1 MEYLTVKEVAELK
14 GCTARYIKRIVQEG
28 KLEAIQ
34 ELNPDNNCMQYKIP
48 VSALPDPLQ
57 KKYYGTLAADAQLCL
72 PNARGT
78 SAPQKP
84 KRAKPIVKKEF
95 GEFSADEREQ
105 ITFWTDLLREWQIRR
120 REYENCSEGD
130 MVFIAETKRLRRAYL
145 ADQGITLSRDI
156 LYRKY
161 KAYKDGD
168 LQGLVDGRGGWNKG
182 NSVIPAEVTEC
193 FYALYLSDS
202 KLPVSDCFRLT
213 RDYVFEEFPEY
224 LPFMASERT
233 FRRLPDRLPPAVIK
247 FFREGEKACIDDC
260 LPYIERLY
268 DGIEANDV
276 WVADNHTLDFITKTD
291 YGEKTH
297 RLYVTGILD
306 AKTGVLV
313 GWNITETPNS
323 HSTVMALRHGIQR
336 CGIPKIL
343 YVDNGREFLTWDI
356 GGKGHRTHKKQAD
369 VERPPTI
376 LDLLGIEM
384 RNAIPENGRAKPIER
399 MFLTLKNTI
408 SRLVETFTGGNII
421 ERPES
426 LKYQLKHGY
435 VPYDWQIREQLDI
448 LFDGQYNAAPYGGYE
463 RQFRGMSRAE
473 AWCKSIQ
480 RRTLRM
486 CDEST
491 LNLLLMRHTGY
502 QKVRENGVY
511 ITISG
516 EKLWYNCGED
526 NWKWVDREVYV
537 RYDPAELEFVRIYD
551 KEDTYIGS
559 WQMDLSV
566 FSDYITENKDDIAS
580 HLKLIAR
587 QLRAIKQ
594 CGAELTGGLKI
605 DALALAVAEAQR
617 NIGKVKFAP
626 PRMIEPI
633 VVNEDTAEMQRA
645 AGDGIVID
653 LEAMARNAA
662 RNRNITFDFDEE

>member
-1 MEYLTVKEVAELK
+1 MEYINTVQFAELK
-14 GCTARYIKRIVQEG
+14 GCTVQYARRFFKEQQET
-28 KLEAIQ
+28 ITQ
-34 ELNPDNNCMQYKIP
+34 NNPVNNRPQSLLP
-48 VSALPDPLQ
+48 VSALPEPLQ
-57 KKYYGTLAADAQLCL
+57 KKYYGKLAADAQLCL
-72 PNARGT
+72 PKVQETAV
-78 SAPQKP
+78 PQKP
-84 KRAKPIVKKEF
+84 KHTKPVVKKEF
-95 GEFSADEREQ
+95 GEFNADEREQ

-343 YVDNGREFLTWDI
+343 YVDNIRRILTRI
-356 GGKGHRTHKKQAD
+356 RK
-369 VERPPTI
+369 RP
-376 LDLLGIEM
+376 
-384 RNAIPENGRAKPIER
+384 R
-399 MFLTLKNTI
+399 
-408 SRLVETFTGGNII
+408 S
-421 ERPES
+421 S
-426 LKYQLKHGY
+426 
-435 VPYDWQIREQLDI
+435 
-448 LFDGQYNAAPYGGYE
+448 GGY
-463 RQFRGMSRAE
+463 GA
-473 AWCKSIQ
+473 
-480 RRTLRM
+480 
-486 CDEST
+486 
-491 LNLLLMRHTGY
+491 GY
-502 QKVRENGVY
+502 FQ
-511 ITISG
+511 
-516 EKLWYNCGED
+516 
-526 NWKWVDREVYV
+526 
-537 RYDPAELEFVRIYD
+537 
-551 KEDTYIGS
+551 
-559 WQMDLSV
+559 
-566 FSDYITENKDDIAS
+566 
-580 HLKLIAR
+580 
-587 QLRAIKQ
+587 
-594 CGAELTGGLKI
+594 
-605 DALALAVAEAQR
+605 
-617 NIGKVKFAP
+617 
-626 PRMIEPI
+626 
-633 VVNEDTAEMQRA
+633 
-645 AGDGIVID
+645 
-653 LEAMARNAA
+653 
-662 RNRNITFDFDEE
+662 